1 MKKSQRKKSP
11 KRKKKETSKYRSK
24 FEETI
29 ADALGVRGV
38 PFEYETEQV
47 SYIVERTY
55 KPDFILETGIL
66 VEAKGY
72 FRSADQRKHRA
83 IKNQHPD
90 LDIRF
95 VFLRLDSRVQGS
107 QMTCQ
112 QWCDKYGF
120 LYAEKEIPKE
130 WLRKRKP
137 KTKTNGREN
146 SI

>member
-1 MKKSQRKKSP
+1 MRKPKKKSP
-11 KRKKKETSKYRSK
+11 KKKKETSKYRSK

-29 ADALGVRGV
+29 ADTLSVRKV
-38 PFEYETEQV
+38 PFGYETETV

-55 KPDFILETGIL
+55 KPDFILENGIYI
-66 VEAKGY
+66 EAKGY

-95 VFLRLDSRVQGS
+95 VFLRLSSRVQVS

-112 QWCDKYGF
+112 EWCEKYDF

-130 WLRKRKP
+130 WIRKKKP
-137 KTKTNGREN
+137 KKK
-146 SI
+146 

>member
-1 MKKSQRKKSP
+1 MRVAESLTRKRVKFTYESQAIP
-11 KRKKKETSKYRSK
+11 
-24 FEETI
+24 
-29 ADALGVRGV
+29 
-38 PFEYETEQV
+38 
-47 SYIVERTY
+47 YIVEKNY
-55 KPDFILETGIL
+55 KPDFILPNGIL

>member
-1 MKKSQRKKSP
+1 MSVRK
-11 KRKKKETSKYRSK
+11 
-24 FEETI
+24 
-29 ADALGVRGV
+29 V
-38 PFEYETEQV
+38 PFGYETETV

-55 KPDFILETGIL
+55 KPDFILENGIL

-120 LYAEKEIPKE
+120 LYAEKEIPKD
-130 WLRKRKP
+130 WLRKHKP
-137 KTKTNGREN
+137 KTKTNV
-146 SI
+146 